1 MNRAASHSSVQC
13 EGRCRIERTLLSLLC
28 RYRLAQAVTHQS
40 ETARVVFAE
49 DEDELAESK
58 LVALKLMT
66 DPRAIEREVS
76 QLHRSNGTEDA
87 RHLVRALRF
96 HLTHDD
102 AIFNTS
108 GYKSCVVLPRGDRTL
123 TDAIM
128 HDMFA
133 GRIDDVSAV
142 ARIRDVMLQLSA
154 GLLHLHESCGAVHC
168 DFKPMNA
175 MQFGQTWK
183 LIDFDGTVVMGQPV
197 ESKVSTLVAPPE
209 FLVFDGTNPILREPE
224 SDGCLRADP
233 SYDVWSFG
241 VVLYNLVTGHPL
253 FLANCDDNLDPQG
266 LWNLLTWKADRCR
279 QLLDQNLS
287 GHSSIRAMRATE
299 LLSWILQP
307 VPANRPSMSEVRMHP
322 LFQDDLYQSV
332 VPCSRLP
339 FACFHSRHDLVPTAA
354 YLTSLPEYAAEVQD
368 LLTQLRSFCPTF
380 GKHVHVMA
388 NHNMADF
395 CALQLNANDNMPRSY
410 VVKRGVDPKSP
421 TPRPSKLK
429 KKMRT
434 R

>member
-1 MNRAASHSSVQC
+1 VNRAASHSSVQC
-13 EGRCRIERTLLSLLC
+13 EGRCRIECTLLSLLC
-28 RYRLAQAVTHQS
+28 GYRLAQDVTHQS

-123 TDAIM
+123 SDAIV

-175 MQFGQTWK
+175 MQFGRTWK
-183 LIDFDGTVVMGQPV
+183 LIDFDSMYSSASGP
-197 ESKVSTLVAPPE
+197 A
-209 FLVFDGTNPILREPE
+209 
-224 SDGCLRADP
+224 RA
-233 SYDVWSFG
+233 Y
-241 VVLYNLVTGHPL
+241 
-253 FLANCDDNLDPQG
+253 
-266 LWNLLTWKADRCR
+266 
-279 QLLDQNLS
+279 S
-287 GHSSIRAMRATE
+287 G
-299 LLSWILQP
+299 
-307 VPANRPSMSEVRMHP
+307 EVRGKNDTTSS
-322 LFQDDLYQSV
+322 L
-332 VPCSRLP
+332 
-339 FACFHSRHDLVPTAA
+339 TA
-354 YLTSLPEYAAEVQD
+354 
-368 LLTQLRSFCPTF
+368 
-380 GKHVHVMA
+380 
-388 NHNMADF
+388 
-395 CALQLNANDNMPRSY
+395 
-410 VVKRGVDPKSP
+410 
-421 TPRPSKLK
+421 
-429 KKMRT
+429 
-434 R
+434 

>member
-1 MNRAASHSSVQC
+1 MC
-13 EGRCRIERTLLSLLC
+13 ELHRIDVPLSLC
-28 RYRLAQAVTHQS
+28 RYRLAQNVAHQS
-40 ETARVVFAE
+40 ETTQVIFAE
-49 DEDELAESK
+49 DEDESADCK
-58 LVALKLMT
+58 LVAVKLMS
-66 DPRAIEREVS
+66 DSKAIEREVA
-76 QLHRSNGTEDA
+76 QLHRSITEGT

-96 HLTHDD
+96 HLAHDD
-102 AIFNTS
+102 ASFGFPRYS
-108 GYKSCVVLPRGDRTL
+108 GLQAVVFPRGDRTL
-123 TDAIM
+123 SDAIV

-133 GRIDDVSAV
+133 GRIHDASAL
-142 ARIRDVMLQLSA
+142 ARIQEVMLQLSA
-154 GLLHLHESCGAVHC
+154 GLLHLHESCRAVHC

-209 FLVFDGTNPILREPE
+209 FVVFDGTSPILRDPE

-266 LWNLLTWKADRCR
+266 MWNLLTWKADRCK

-339 FACFHSRHDLVPTAA
+339 FACFHSRQDLVPTTA

-388 NHNMADF
+388 NHHHTADF
-395 CALQLNANDNMPRSY
+395 RALQLNANDNMQRSC
-410 VVKRGVDPKSP
+410 VVKRGVDPKSQ
-421 TPRPSKLK
+421 TRRPSKT
-429 KKMRT
+429 KMRT